1 MGSGEREGEDSKKEC
16 IIKVVNPVCEWN
28 LIWET
33 MRGNG
38 EYEPQCYPPT
48 SVHFWLRAVLGRA

>member
-16 IIKVVNPVCEWN
+16 IIKVVNFVCEWN

-38 EYEPQCYPPT
+38 EYE
-48 SVHFWLRAVLGRA
+48 F